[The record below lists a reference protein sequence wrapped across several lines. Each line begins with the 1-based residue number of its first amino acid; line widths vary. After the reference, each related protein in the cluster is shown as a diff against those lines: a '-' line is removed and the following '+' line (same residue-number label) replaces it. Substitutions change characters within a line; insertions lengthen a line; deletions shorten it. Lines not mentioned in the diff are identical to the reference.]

1 MYTSLFSYVKVQS
14 LGCWGESDSDRAI
27 SGDFGTLD
35 LKGCYDKANS
45 LGYSV
50 FAINNGT
57 KCYTSPIAWSTYKKY
72 GQKPP
77 SCNDSD
83 SNKVYR
89 VLKGSFITQII
100 MLILIQIKCGLI

>member
-1 MYTSLFSYVKVQS
+1 MTFKLIINIYLIYCFKVDS
-14 LGCWGESDSDRAI
+14 LGCWYESDSDRAI

-57 KCYTSPIAWSTYKKY
+57 KCYTSPIAWATYKKY
-72 GQKPP
+72 GPAP
-77 SCNDSD
+77 SSSCNDSH
-83 SNKVYR
+83 SNEVFK
-89 VLKGSFITQII
+89 VLKGIFI
-100 MLILIQIKCGLI
+100 

>member
-1 MYTSLFSYVKVQS
+1 MIYYSKVQS
-14 LGCWGESDSDRAI
+14 LGCWNESDSDRAI

-35 LKGCYDKANS
+35 LKECYVKANS

-72 GQKPP
+72 GPAP
-77 SCNDSD
+77 SSCNDSH
-83 SNKVYR
+83 SNQVYKVI
-89 VLKGSFITQII
+89 KGSYYNVTK
-100 MLILIQIKCGLI
+100 LCW